1 MKYRNGDKVRAVRG
15 PRRSMNPEPRNVGQV
30 GVVVGVSGE
39 LCGMKYYHVRFPWG
53 EDYIDE
59 CNLEVQ
65 HDY

>member
-1 MKYRNGDKVRAVRG
+1 MKYRNGDKVRAVLG
-15 PRRSMNPEPRNVGQV
+15 PRNSMNPEPRNVGQV
-30 GVVVGVSGE
+30 GVVVGVSVE

-53 EDYIDE
+53 EDFIDE